1 MEKIILASGS
11 PRRKSLLEQ
20 LGLEFKVVVSD
31 VDESKV
37 KEENPKELV
46 KKLSYLK
53 ANAVSTD
60 EEEVVIAADTIVC
73 LNNRILEKPKDDKE
87 AFQMLS
93 DLSGRT
99 HQVLTGITVI
109 KGEEAITD
117 YEKTDVTFRELGQK
131 EIKEYVSTGAP
142 LDKAGAYGIQDQGAI
157 FVKKIDGC
165 FYNVVGLSLVKL
177 VEMLRILNVEVVLN

>member
-1 MEKIILASGS
+1 MEKIVLASGS

-20 LGLEFKVVVSD
+20 LNLEFKVVVSD

-37 KEENPKELV
+37 KKKSPKELV
-46 KKLSYLK
+46 KRLSCLK
-53 ANAVSTD
+53 AAAVAKA
-60 EEEVVIAADTIVC
+60 EEGVIIAADTIVC

-109 KGEEAITD
+109 KGQEVITD
-117 YEKTDVTFRELGQK
+117 YEKTDVTFRKLGQK
-131 EIKEYVSTGAP
+131 EIKEYISTGAP

-157 FVKKIDGC
+157 FVKRIDGC

-177 VEMLRILNVEVVLN
+177 VEILRMLGIEVTLN